1 VVCVT
6 PRSISSPSLV
16 RQLGAWRDDD
26 RAGAGGDPLYV
37 QLADAIRLLILDG
50 RVPLDVRLPGERELA
65 SVLGVSRTTVS
76 TAFGRLREQGHL
88 VSRHGS
94 GSRTSIPTGAAGRA
108 FGVLVPGEET
118 DLIDLGAAAL
128 PAAPGVHA
136 AYASAIAALPA
147 HLPGHGYSSL
157 GVPELR
163 RAIAERYARRG
174 LPTTPEQILVT
185 SGAQHAFV
193 LVLQLLAGPGD
204 RVLIDH
210 PTYPHAIDAIAR
222 ASCRPVPVGLP
233 AADGWD
239 VDGVLAALG
248 QTGPRLAYLIPDFHN
263 PTGRCMDDDSRARIA
278 AAAARARTTLVVDE
292 TMVDLGLDG
301 PPPAPFATHDPSG
314 SVVITI
320 GGMSKSFWGGL
331 RVGWIRASEAT
342 ITALAGVRPGLD
354 LGTPV
359 LEQLASVALLTDDED
374 RLDERRAML
383 RERRDRLISAM
394 DEHLPDWRVQTP
406 TGGNSL
412 WAELPAPVSSA
423 LVASAERHGVRL
435 VSGPRFGVD
444 AAFERFLRLP
454 YTRPAEELED
464 AVVRI
469 ARAYADLRLAPGPRA
484 STATAPPVT
493 AMV

>member
-1 VVCVT
+1 MT
-6 PRSISSPSLV
+6 PRSISSASLV

-37 QLADAIRLLILDG
+37 QLSDAIRLLVLDG

-65 SVLGVSRTTVS
+65 GVLGVSRTTVS
-76 TAFGRLREQGHL
+76 TAFARLREQGHL

-94 GSRTSIPTGAAGRA
+94 GSRTSIPSGAAGRA
-108 FGVLVPGEET
+108 LGVLVPGEES

-147 HLPGHGYSSL
+147 HLPGHGYSPL
-157 GVPELR
+157 GTPELR
-163 RAIAERYARRG
+163 RAVAERYTRRG
-174 LPTTPEQILVT
+174 LPTTPDQIMVT

-193 LVLQLLAGPGD
+193 VVLQLLAGPGD
-204 RVLIDH
+204 RILIDH

-233 AADGWD
+233 AGAGWD
-239 VDGVLAALG
+239 VDGVLAALA
-248 QTGPRLAYLIPDFHN
+248 QTGPRVAYLLPDFHN
-263 PTGRCMDDDSRARIA
+263 PTGRCMDAEDRARIA
-278 AAAARARTTLVVDE
+278 AGAARARTTIVVDE
-292 TMVDLGLDG
+292 TMADLGLDG
-301 PPPAPFATHDPSG
+301 PPPAPFAAHDPTG
-314 SVVITI
+314 DVVITI

-331 RVGWIRASEAT
+331 RVGWVRASAAT

-359 LEQLASVALLTDDED
+359 LEQLASAALLTRDED
-374 RLDERRAML
+374 RLGERRAML
-383 RERRDRLISAM
+383 RERRDRLLAAM
-394 DEHLPDWRVQTP
+394 AAHLSSWRP
-406 TGGNSL
+406 ERPAGGNSV

-469 ARAYADLRLAPGPRA
+469 ARAYGDLRVTPGPRA
-484 STATAPPVT
+484 STASAPPVT